1 MNVKLGEKVSIDDI
15 TMTCFEKR
23 ESLTGWSYTF
33 VYFNC
38 GKLEE
43 LRFSPAE
50 LDALGARKGGASE
63 R

>member
-1 MNVKLGEKVSIDDI
+1 MNVELGEKITIDDI

-23 ESLTGWSYTF
+23 ESLAARSYTF

-38 GKLEE
+38 GKLEG

-50 LDALGARKGGASE
+50 LDALGARKEGGVK
-63 R
+63 